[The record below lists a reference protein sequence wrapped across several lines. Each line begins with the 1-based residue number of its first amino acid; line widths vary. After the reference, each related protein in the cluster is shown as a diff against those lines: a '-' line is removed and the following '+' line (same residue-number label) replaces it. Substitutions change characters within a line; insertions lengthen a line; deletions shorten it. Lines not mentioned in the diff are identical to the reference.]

1 MLLNIFPYHEA
12 PNHNCDLQWSL
23 LKSSVGAGG
32 DVGDV
37 VALDDDLLGHRLLNV
52 RVLHDDV
59 VKEGELL
66 LLLVDVEEPLL
77 PFVLDLE

>member
-1 MLLNIFPYHEA
+1 MLLNIFSYHEL
-12 PNHNCDLQWSL
+12 PNHDCDLQWSL

-52 RVLHDDV
+52 RILHDDV
-59 VKEGELL
+59 VKEGKFLL
-66 LLLVDVEEPLL
+66 LFVNVEEPLL
-77 PFVLDLE
+77 SFVLDLQ

>member
-1 MLLNIFPYHEA
+1 MLSDFD
-12 PNHNCDLQWSL
+12 CDLLQWSL
-23 LKSSVGAGG
+23 LKSGVWAGG

-37 VALDDDLLGHRLLNV
+37 VALDDDLLRHRLLNV

-59 VKEGELL
+59 VKEGKFL

-77 PFVLDLE
+77 SFVLDLQ